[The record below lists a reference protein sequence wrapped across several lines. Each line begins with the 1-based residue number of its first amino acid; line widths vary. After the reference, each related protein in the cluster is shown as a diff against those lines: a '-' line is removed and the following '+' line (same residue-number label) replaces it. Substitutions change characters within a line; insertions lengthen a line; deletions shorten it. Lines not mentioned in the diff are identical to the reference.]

1 MGMLDHQFMLG
12 EEVTYGTPVTPSRTF
27 EYNSEGIEESYG
39 RTEGDP
45 LRTGTQV
52 ARSDRFTPYLEGA
65 SGSVEFDVMTK
76 GFGVLFKHMLGG
88 IATSGPNADG
98 AYTHSATMADLWGKS
113 LTVQVARP
121 FNPSGTVQAFTF
133 EGGKITEWTL
143 SNSVENNLVLEA
155 GFDFEQVKTDT
166 ALAAAAYPSAMENF
180 TWAGGSVTVGGSD
193 VGFCLNEISIE
204 GNNALNTDRRCISN
218 GTDKKEPN
226 VNGRREITFSLSG
239 DFASLAHRT
248 RAASLT
254 AAGALAEI
262 KATWT
267 GPTLIAGA
275 SYPKIEVTIPAGRF
289 DTWTAAAGGAE
300 GITQELSGVGRYNG
314 SASPITIAYTTTDT
328 TP

>member
-12 EEVTYGTPVTPSRTF
+12 EESTYGTAVVPSRTF
-27 EYNSEGIEESYG
+27 EYNSEGIEESFG

-52 ARSDRFTPYLEGA
+52 ARSDRFTPYFEGA

-76 GFGVLFKHMLGG
+76 GFGVIFKHMLGS
-88 IATSGPNADG
+88 IATSGPTDAS
-98 AYTHSATMADLWGKS
+98 YTHTATMGDLWGKA

-121 FNPSGTVQAFTF
+121 FNPSGTVQAFTY
-133 EGGKITEWTL
+133 EGGKVTEWTL
-143 SNSVENNLVLEA
+143 SNSVENNLVLEL
-155 GFDFEQVKTDT
+155 GFDFEQVATGT
-166 ALAAAAYPSAMENF
+166 ALATAAYPASMHNF

-204 GNNALNTDRRCISN
+204 GNNSLNTDRRCISN
-218 GTDKKEPN
+218 GTDKKEPT
-226 VNGRREITFSLSG
+226 VNGRRELTFSMSG
-239 DFASLAHRT
+239 DFSSLAHRS

-262 KATWT
+262 KATWI
-267 GPTLIAGA
+267 GPVLIGTTT
-275 SYPKIEVTIPAGRF
+275 YPKIEVTLPAARF
-289 DTWTAAAGGAE
+289 DEWNASAGGAE
-300 GITQELSGVGRYNG
+300 AITQELTGVGLYNG
-314 SASPITIAYTTTDT
+314 TLSPISIAYTTADV

>member
-12 EEVTYGTPVTPSRTF
+12 EESTYGTPVTPTRTF
-27 EYNSEGIEESYG
+27 EYNSESIEESYG

-52 ARSDRFTPYLEGA
+52 ARSDRFTPYFVGA
-65 SGSVEFDVMTK
+65 AGSVEFDVLSK
-76 GFGVLFKHMLGG
+76 GFGVLLKHMLGG
-88 IATSGPNADG
+88 IATSGPTDG
-98 AYTHSATMADLWGKS
+98 CYTHTATMAELWGKS

-121 FNPSGTVQAFTF
+121 LNPSGTVQPFTF

-143 SNSVENNLVLEA
+143 SNSVEGNLVLEA

-166 ALAAAAYPSAMENF
+166 VLAAAAYPSLMENF
-180 TWAGGSVTVGGSD
+180 TWAGGTVLVGGAD
-193 VGFCLNEISIE
+193 VGFCLNEISIA
-204 GNNALNTDRRCISN
+204 GNNSLNVDRRCISN

-226 VNGRREITFSLSG
+226 TNGRREITFSMSG
-239 DFASLAHRT
+239 DFASMAHRA

-262 KATWT
+262 KATWLA
-267 GPTLIAGA
+267 PTLIGA
-275 SYPKIEVTIPAGRF
+275 TTRPKLEVTIPAARF
-289 DTWTAAAGGAE
+289 DEWSGTAGGAE
-300 GITQELSGVGRYNG
+300 GIEQELSGVGRHNG
-314 SASPITIAYTTTDT
+314 TASPISIAYTTTDT